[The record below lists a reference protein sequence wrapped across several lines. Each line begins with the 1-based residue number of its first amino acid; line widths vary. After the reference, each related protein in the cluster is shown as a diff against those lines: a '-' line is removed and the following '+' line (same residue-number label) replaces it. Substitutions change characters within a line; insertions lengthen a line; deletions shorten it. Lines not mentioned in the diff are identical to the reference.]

1 MRVHVGFDVADSWC
15 DQWLNSDVWFEV
27 LILGSVS
34 LWISDI
40 VTFTGDKIQKL
51 VSTCVLTFDFN
62 S

>member
-1 MRVHVGFDVADSWC
+1 MRMHLRFDVTYSWC
-15 DQWLNSDVWFEV
+15 DQWLNCDIRFEV

-40 VTFTGDKIQKL
+40 VTFTGDKILKL
-51 VSTCVLTFDFN
+51 VSNCVLTFDFN